1 MVAALREIFIR
12 PSARHVDR
20 KSLPWRSLLERFV
33 FTILANKQ
41 ASGRMPP
48 A

>member
-1 MVAALREIFIR
+1 MVAALREIFIG

-20 KSLPWRSLLERFV
+20 KSLPWRSLVERFV
-33 FTILANKQ
+33 FRIVANKQ
-41 ASGRMPP
+41 ASGGMPP